1 MLPGETQAA
10 QGAYVAIVTQVI
22 VQTPPPP
29 PISLPPDPNLMFG
42 QLSEMLMLV
51 AVVAGFVLVAR
62 FIFKSPIAEAI
73 GERIRR
79 GKGGGELT
87 GESADRLTRIESELG
102 ALRGEMSE
110 FAERLDFTERV
121 LAQKQERRLGAGQ

>member
-10 QGAYVAIVTQVI
+10 RGAYVAIVTQVV
-22 VQTPPPP
+22 VQVPPPP
-29 PISLPPDPNLMFG
+29 TPLPPDPNLMLG